1 MTRARLNPSYE
12 RCYLDK
18 KWAGA
23 RGDTA
28 RARATQ
34 TPSEAARLRRT
45 ASAVLT
51 TLYSST
57 TRRRAQRLAAPAWVG
72 SRQPAAQR
80 SRSRRSGRACGA
92 TRSRGCRSSCRCCC
106 CCCCCCRG
114 RSAAAAGPAA
124 ASRSKLPAGIG
135 VRGIGNARGRRKEP
149 LRQAAARSG
158 SLPEWT
164 CTSLRSLAFA
174 TISSRKPAAQGC
186 RLGPIKAS
194 LDLKAAS
201 WRQFQ
206 RARVRAP
213 PGWRRAMSR
222 SFKARRRRAGLLDG
236 RSSAAVIFLDGR
248 RCQRPEAV
256 AADAPPCTLV
266 PHFEKRRTR
275 GTRCPRRTRCPR
287 NCVLLSM

>member
-1 MTRARLNPSYE
+1 MLLLPRPLCC
-12 RCYLDK
+12 RC
-18 KWAGA
+18 W
-23 RGDTA
+23 
-28 RARATQ
+28 
-34 TPSEAARLRRT
+34 SCCCEE
-45 ASAVLT
+45 
-51 TLYSST
+51 
-57 TRRRAQRLAAPAWVG
+57 
-72 SRQPAAQR
+72 
-80 SRSRRSGRACGA
+80 ACGA
-92 TRSRGCRSSCRCCC
+92 
-106 CCCCCCRG
+106 
-114 RSAAAAGPAA
+114 
-124 ASRSKLPAGIG
+124 KQPAGISVSG
-135 VRGIGNARGRRKEP
+135 VGNARGRRKEP

-174 TISSRKPAAQGC
+174 ISSRKPAAQGC

-275 GTRCPRRTRCPR
+275 GTRCPRRTRRTR

>member
-1 MTRARLNPSYE
+1 MLH
-12 RCYLDK
+12 
-18 KWAGA
+18 
-23 RGDTA
+23 
-28 RARATQ
+28 
-34 TPSEAARLRRT
+34 
-45 ASAVLT
+45 
-51 TLYSST
+51 
-57 TRRRAQRLAAPAWVG
+57 
-72 SRQPAAQR
+72 
-80 SRSRRSGRACGA
+80 
-92 TRSRGCRSSCRCCC
+92 RSSASCHMPSRW
-106 CCCCCCRG
+106 
-114 RSAAAAGPAA
+114 PLTPHA
-124 ASRSKLPAGIG
+124 ASTAKSTSPMAVKQ
-135 VRGIGNARGRRKEP
+135 RGFGNARGRRKEP

-174 TISSRKPAAQGC
+174 ILSSRKPAAQGC

-275 GTRCPRRTRCPR
+275 CPRRTR

>member
-1 MTRARLNPSYE
+1 MRHAH
-12 RCYLDK
+12 
-18 KWAGA
+18 
-23 RGDTA
+23 
-28 RARATQ
+28 
-34 TPSEAARLRRT
+34 
-45 ASAVLT
+45 
-51 TLYSST
+51 
-57 TRRRAQRLAAPAWVG
+57 LA
-72 SRQPAAQR
+72 
-80 SRSRRSGRACGA
+80 
-92 TRSRGCRSSCRCCC
+92 
-106 CCCCCCRG
+106 
-114 RSAAAAGPAA
+114 
-124 ASRSKLPAGIG
+124 
-135 VRGIGNARGRRKEP
+135 
-149 LRQAAARSG
+149 
-158 SLPEWT
+158 
-164 CTSLRSLAFA
+164 LRSLALRNA
-174 TISSRKPAAQGC
+174 SSRKPAAQGC

-275 GTRCPRRTRCPR
+275 GTREHANTELRLVEYVTRIYPPPGLGTPKG
-287 NCVLLSM
+287 VLQVSLCLWSSPEYS